1 MKKLCIIVKNISY
14 GILNKKLIFE
24 FFVFLVKI
32 KFCNEIFALD
42 LSYTWEVKYVATP
55 RQIPMFF
62 GTVIFS
68 YEGISLVLPLE
79 NQMKTPKEMK
89 VK

>member
-24 FFVFLVKI
+24 LFVFLVKI

-42 LSYTWEVKYVATP
+42 LSYT
-55 RQIPMFF
+55 
-62 GTVIFS
+62 
-68 YEGISLVLPLE
+68 SL
-79 NQMKTPKEMK
+79 NQAHCSKSETFRL
-89 VK
+89 